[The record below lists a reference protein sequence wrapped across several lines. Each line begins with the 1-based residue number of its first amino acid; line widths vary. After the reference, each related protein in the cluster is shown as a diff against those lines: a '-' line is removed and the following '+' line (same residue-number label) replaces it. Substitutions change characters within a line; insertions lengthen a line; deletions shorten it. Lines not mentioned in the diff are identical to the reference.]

1 MINDNDLEKVMHFS
15 RAFHHCLTGMD
26 SAAAGDDLSGPEAHC
41 LLYLAFHGKST
52 LVGLN
57 QHYGTDLAFLS
68 RLVKSLE
75 GKGYVYKEPHPN
87 DRRSVYLMLTEKGLG
102 QIPVLKDRI
111 RRYFQS
117 VFGDLSE
124 SQVSELI
131 GHIQAIDAMLQS
143 GGKDHE

>member
-75 GKGYVYKEPHPN
+75 GKGYIYKKPNPN
-87 DRRSVYLMLTEKGLG
+87 DRRSVLLVLTETGQC

-111 RRYFQS
+111 RCYFRS
-117 VFGDLSE
+117 VFGNLSE
-124 SQVSELI
+124 SQTLELI
-131 GHIQAIDAMLQS
+131 GHIQAIYAMLQN
-143 GGKDHE
+143 GGKDYE

>member
-1 MINDNDLEKVMHFS
+1 MVNDHDFEKVMHFS

-26 SAAAGDDLSGPEAHC
+26 SAAAGDDLTGTEAHC
-41 LLYLAFHGKST
+41 LLFLAFHGKST

-57 QHYGTDLAFLS
+57 QHYGADLAFLS

-75 GKGYVYKEPHPN
+75 GKGYICKEPNPN
-87 DRRSVYLMLTEKGLG
+87 DRRSVYVMLTEKGFG

-111 RRYFQS
+111 RRYFMS

-131 GHIQAIDAMLQS
+131 GHIQAIDAMLES
-143 GGKDHE
+143 GGKDYE